1 MPGVEAEHV
10 RVPDLRLALSI
21 RTRKCRTSKLR
32 SSLLTLAVT
41 CQAVALAA
49 GIAVVGPASPGALA
63 RPASAVSTASAARL
77 AGPPAQQASA
87 GQAASPAVNL
97 DSYAGPSRHRSHRH
111 LTPHGIARS
120 MLGDFG
126 WSHRQFRYLDWL
138 WSRESSWNVGAANP
152 DSGAFGIPQAVPGA
166 KMASAGPDWQTSAR
180 TQIRWGLEYIRG
192 RYGSPRNAWDHE
204 VSAGWY

>member
-1 MPGVEAEHV
+1 MPGVEAEHW

-21 RTRKCRTSKLR
+21 RTRKSRTSKLR

-41 CQAVALAA
+41 GQAAALAA
-49 GIAVVGPASPGALA
+49 GIAVASPASPGALA
-63 RPASAVSTASAARL
+63 RPASAASGVSAARL
-77 AGPPAQQASA
+77 AGPPGPPARQA
-87 GQAASPAVNL
+87 VIL

-120 MLGDFG
+120 MLRDYG
-126 WSHRQFRYLDWL
+126 WSHSQFRYLDWL
-138 WSRESSWNVGAANP
+138 WSRESSWNVSAANP

-180 TQIRWGLEYIRG
+180 TQIRWGLEYISG

-204 VSAGWY
+204 VSTGWY